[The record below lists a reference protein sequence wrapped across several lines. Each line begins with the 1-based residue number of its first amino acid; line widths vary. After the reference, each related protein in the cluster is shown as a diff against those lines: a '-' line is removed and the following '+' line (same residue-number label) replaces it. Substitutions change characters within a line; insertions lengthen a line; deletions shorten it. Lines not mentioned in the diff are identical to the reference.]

1 MEESIYPKIRMGNEG
16 YYEHADSERANE
28 LKMQSL
34 SQSYGITVVLHI
46 SLEHLGPQSSLTP
59 CL

>member
-1 MEESIYPKIRMGNEG
+1 MKGM
-16 YYEHADSERANE
+16 YEHADSERANE

-34 SQSYGITVVLHI
+34 SQSYGITVALHI

-59 CL
+59 RL